1 MTLRVPAPTVTAPDF
16 KTDPVGWCI
25 WLLRE
30 NPSLYRA
37 YRDAAD
43 ELFRRNPN
51 AKRVSSDMILHHVRF
66 ETLAAGHGDAFKANN
81 NASPLFARIY
91 RFERPQHR
99 DAFELRDS
107 FLDHLD
113 STSKRLLNE
122 AVEGMGK
129 VRQPAMFEQPRR
141 AWREA
146 TRVKP

>member
-1 MTLRVPAPTVTAPDF
+1 MNVGSVTAPDF
-16 KTDPVGWCI
+16 SVDPVAWCV
-25 WLLRE
+25 WLLTE
-30 NPSLYRA
+30 NPDLYRA

-81 NASPLFARIY
+81 NCSPLFARIY
-91 RFERPQHR
+91 RFERPQHK

-113 STSKRLLNE
+113 PASRKLLNE
-122 AVEGMGK
+122 TVESMGR
-129 VRQPAMFEQPRR
+129 VSQPALLEAPRR
-141 AWREA
+141 QRRW
-146 TRVKP
+146 TS